1 MSGGGG
7 SSTPERQT
15 QVQEMDPAVRPY
27 VTYGLSE
34 AQRLYETGSPEYFPG
49 QTYVGP
55 SASTQ
60 AGLQAAQTRALQG
73 SPLVP
78 QAQQTFGRLQ
88 QQYNPA
94 TGLFGDIYSNA
105 YTEPSADFYSAARGG
120 QFVNPAMGGT
130 QMTAGGAYLGGSPFF
145 EGAFRPAAQAAQQSF
160 LDSISNLRSGA
171 VQAGRY
177 GSGAMANLEDRAM
190 GQLGQ
195 SLSNVAGQLAYQ
207 NYAAER
213 SAQEAALGRL
223 GQLGAQ
229 DVSTRFAGAE
239 ALGAAEQQ
247 AMANRLAAAGGVGQ
261 LSSADLARQL
271 QAAAGAPALAEAD
284 YGDIQRLLTV
294 GQAQEAYQGQALQD
308 AINRFNFQQNLPS
321 AQLQQFLSAA
331 YGAPMGG
338 ITTSMVPTYSNPAA
352 NLLGGGVAGYALSGG
367 SPIGALGGAAL
378 GGLL

>member
-1 MSGGGG
+1 MSGGGSG
-7 SSTPERQT
+7 GGGTPERQT

-34 AQRLYETGSPEYFPG
+34 AQRLYESGGPEYFPG
-49 QTYVGP
+49 QTYVAP
-55 SASTQ
+55 SATTQ

-78 QAQQTFGRLQ
+78 TAQQQAL
-88 QQYNPA
+88 
-94 TGLFGDIYSNA
+94 
-105 YTEPSADFYSAARGG
+105 
-120 QFVNPAMGGT
+120 GT
-130 QMTAGGAYLGGSPFF
+130 IGGAYLGGNPFF
-145 EGAFRPAAQAAQQSF
+145 QGAFQPAARAAQQSF
-160 LDSISNLRSGA
+160 FDAVGNLRSGA

-177 GSGAMANLEDRAM
+177 GSGAMGDLENRAM
-190 GQLGQ
+190 GQFGQ
-195 SLSNVAGQLAYQ
+195 SLTDIAGKLAYQ
-207 NYAAER
+207 NYEAER
-213 SAQEAALGRL
+213 GR
-223 GQLGAQ
+223 
-229 DVSTRFAGAE
+229 
-239 ALGAAEQQ
+239 QQ
-247 AMANRLAAAGGVGQ
+247 AMIGAA
-261 LSSADLARQL
+261 
-271 QAAAGAPALAEAD
+271 PTLAEAD

-367 SPIGALGGAAL
+367 NPYGALGGAAL